1 MKTASNSLG
10 TILVDSQG
18 MTLYHLSGEQNGKFI
33 CTSSACLGVWH
44 PLIAPSSGAPSGEVG
59 SLGTVKRPEGTVQ
72 VTYKGTPLYTF
83 TGDQQAGETKG
94 QGIKDV
100 GTWSVITTSS
110 SGTPPSTGSS
120 SEPEKSSGGG
130 SSRRRLQRRRLRLLS
145 PPADARYGARGV
157 IRHIHALATSCLCAV
172 ALGGC
177 ANQTG
182 SAASTQRAER
192 AAIERYMGEVEP
204 IRLAVNKLLGGA
216 DPILEAFHDRRIP
229 SSVAARRMGQL
240 EQRFAVYAV
249 DIAAV
254 DPPIA
259 QLRALNA
266 GYANTY
272 VFEDAYLSA
281 LVAGLADG
289 ELTDLPNTQA
299 AQRAAIIRWRIG
311 LTVLARAADAPLP
324 TDLQQAGRGEIAPSP
339 EGS

>member
-1 MKTASNSLG
+1 MR
-10 TILVDSQG
+10 
-18 MTLYHLSGEQNGKFI
+18 
-33 CTSSACLGVWH
+33 SAARVGV
-44 PLIAPSSGAPSGEVG
+44 
-59 SLGTVKRPEGTVQ
+59 T
-72 VTYKGTPLYTF
+72 
-83 TGDQQAGETKG
+83 
-94 QGIKDV
+94 
-100 GTWSVITTSS
+100 
-110 SGTPPSTGSS
+110 
-120 SEPEKSSGGG
+120 
-130 SSRRRLQRRRLRLLS
+130 RRTR
-145 PPADARYGARGV
+145 
-157 IRHIHALATSCLCAV
+157 ALAASCLCTV

-177 ANQTG
+177 ASQTG
-182 SAASTQRAER
+182 SAPSAQRAGR

-216 DPILEAFHDRRIP
+216 DPILEAFHDRRIAP
-229 SSVAARRMGQL
+229 GEAARRMGQL
-240 EQRFAVYAV
+240 EQRFAAYAV

-254 DPPIA
+254 DPPTV

-324 TDLQQAGRGEIAPSP
+324 ADLQQAGRGEIAPSP
-339 EGS
+339 DGS